1 MKRILLSV
9 LVLLIAAGT
18 VSAQKKAKK
27 TKNAKK
33 AVAAAVLTPAKPDT
47 VGVDRFSY
55 YLGYAQSNGL
65 KPYLAQRLGIDTAK
79 NINDFVRGFNEVVNR
94 PNDPALKA
102 YSAGLQIG
110 DQMANQIYA
119 AANQQITGK
128 SDTNFVNKSEFVRGF
143 LAAVMMSDPTITMDS
158 AMNVTRRNMEV
169 YHADLME
176 KKYGDN
182 RKAGEQFLAEN
193 AKKDS
198 VVTLPSGLQY
208 KIIKQGAGR
217 KPDLSSKVEV
227 NYEGRLIDGTVF
239 DSSYKRN
246 KPQEFGL
253 SGVVPGFA
261 EALQLMPEGS
271 TWEIYIPQNL
281 AYGDM
286 ENPNSPIKPFS
297 TLIFKLELLSVKDAP
312 QPKVPARATTPA
324 TPAK

>member
-1 MKRILLSV
+1 MKRIILSV

-18 VSAQKKAKK
+18 VSAQKKGKK
-27 TKNAKK
+27 IKSAKK

-47 VGVDRFSY
+47 VSADRFSY
-55 YLGYAQSNGL
+55 VLGYVNTNGL
-65 KPYLAQRLGIDTAK
+65 KPFLSQRQGVDTL
-79 NINDFVRGFNEVVNR
+79 NNMNDFIRGFNEAVNKA
-94 PNDPALKA
+94 NDPSLKA
-102 YSAGLQIG
+102 YSVGLQIG
-110 DQMANQIYA
+110 DQVVNQMFPAI
-119 AANQQITGK
+119 NKQITDNPD
-128 SDTNFVNKSEFVRGF
+128 SAFINQSEFVRGF
-143 LAAVMMSDPTITMDS
+143 LAALQLTDPTITMDS
-158 AMNVTRRNMEV
+158 AMNVTERNMKF
-169 YHADLME
+169 YHANLME

-182 RKAGEQFLAEN
+182 RKAGEEFLAQN

-208 KIIKQGAGR
+208 KIIKQGTGR
-217 KPDLSSKVEV
+217 KPDMNSKVEV

-253 SGVVPGFA
+253 GGVVPGFA

-281 AYGDM
+281 AYGDR
-286 ENPNSPIKPFS
+286 ETPNSPIKPFS

-312 QPKVPARATTPA
+312 QPKIPARTPE
-324 TPAK
+324 K